1 IDACFN
7 LGVSYSKEGLLDE
20 EILQYNK
27 VLQLNPYSAESH
39 FNLGIAYGEKKMF
52 DSQINEYK
60 KAIALNPNYVKAY
73 KNLESIYREK
83 GMKKEADKELL
94 KYNELVK
101 R

>member
-1 IDACFN
+1 M
-7 LGVSYSKEGLLDE
+7 
-20 EILQYNK
+20 
-27 VLQLNPYSAESH
+27 LNPYSAEAH
-39 FNLGIAYGEKKMF
+39 FNLGIAYGEKKLF
-52 DSQINEYK
+52 DNQINEYK